1 MQKIDF
7 LGPWTSRERPGFLGY
22 DQARRQAS
30 HAHSACDTAGRERV
44 TLMAV
49 RHYTTRA
56 TEDLGER
63 QAPGSSTVVDIE
75 D

>member
-1 MQKIDF
+1 MHKIDF
-7 LGPWTSRERPGFLGY
+7 LGPWTSRERPSFLGY

-30 HAHSACDTAGRERV
+30 HAHSARDTAGRERV
-44 TLMAV
+44 TLMVA
-49 RHYTTRA
+49 RHDTTQE

-63 QAPGSSTVVDIE
+63 QAPGNGTVVDTE